1 MPTGLFHS
9 TYKIP
14 TRYKSRLLLGPL
26 ALFSPLLSWIPY
38 HVCSWGSGQSAPQ
51 HHDSMDLLA
60 LGATGQAQGVPVAR
74 LAAMKLV
81 HAAWQDQRLR
91 ARGGVGSGMGGF
103 PS

>member
-1 MPTGLFHS
+1 
-9 TYKIP
+9 
-14 TRYKSRLLLGPL
+14 
-26 ALFSPLLSWIPY
+26 
-38 HVCSWGSGQSAPQ
+38 
-51 HHDSMDLLA
+51 MDLLA